1 MKKVFLSLVLVM
13 ATTVAFSQVYEF
25 YQMTTVESVVPGG
38 LGRSRMILTNE
49 KGEMQDLKM
58 ENFFS
63 LVGINFENIRFNDQM
78 IGDKLGDLSAEGWE
92 LQDVSSA
99 AYGHESST
107 GIFITRYL
115 FKRPKK

>member
-1 MKKVFLSLVLVM
+1 MKKIVFTVM
-13 ATTVAFSQVYEF
+13 LLALTTVGFSQVYEF

-38 LGRSRMILTNE
+38 MGRSRMILTDE
-49 KGEMQDLKM
+49 KGAMQDIKM

-78 IGDKLGDLSAEGWE
+78 IGDKLGDLSREGWE
-92 LQDVSSA
+92 LAEVSSA

-115 FKRPKK
+115 FRRAKR